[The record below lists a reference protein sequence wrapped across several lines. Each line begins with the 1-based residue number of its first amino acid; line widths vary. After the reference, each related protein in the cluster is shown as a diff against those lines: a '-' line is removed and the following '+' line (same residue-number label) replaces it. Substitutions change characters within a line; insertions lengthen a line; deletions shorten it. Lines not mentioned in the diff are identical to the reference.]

1 MSQSSQ
7 DHTSG
12 ISGRYAFA
20 LFELIQ
26 EDYDLNELDKINDEL
41 STIGS
46 AISQSEE
53 MLKIIQ
59 SPIYNAKEQFS
70 AMKSVLEIL
79 NTSEILTNFVG
90 VLCQNRRLFVLPD
103 MIISFRE
110 ILDNLKGKLTATVIA
125 SSELD
130 KNQINEI
137 KKLLADNYSQEINID
152 LEIDK
157 KILGGLIVKIGSKM
171 IDSSLLTRLKLMQSN
186 MSEV

>member
-26 EDYDLNELDKINDEL
+26 EEHDLNEIEKINNEL
-41 STIGS
+41 SVIGN

-59 SPIYNAKEQFS
+59 SPIYNAQEQFS
-70 AMKSVLEIL
+70 AMKSVLELL
-79 NTSEILTNFVG
+79 NTSDTLTNFVG

-103 MIISFRE
+103 VIISFRE
-110 ILDNLKGKLTATVIA
+110 LLNNLKGKMTATIVV
-125 SSELD
+125 SSELNE
-130 KNQINEI
+130 NQISKI
-137 KKLLADNYSQEINID
+137 KKVLADNYSQEVDVD

>member
-1 MSQSSQ
+1 MSQSIQ

-53 MLKIIQ
+53 MSKIIQ
-59 SPIYNAKEQFS
+59 SPIYNAQEQFS
-70 AMKSVLEIL
+70 AMQSVLEIF
-79 NTSEILTNFVG
+79 NTSELLTNFIG

-103 MIISFRE
+103 MIISFKE
-110 ILDNLKGKLTATVIA
+110 LLNNLKGKMTATVIA

-130 KNQINEI
+130 KNQMNNI
-137 KKLLADNYSQEINID
+137 KKVLADNYSQEIDID
-152 LEIDK
+152 LEIDE